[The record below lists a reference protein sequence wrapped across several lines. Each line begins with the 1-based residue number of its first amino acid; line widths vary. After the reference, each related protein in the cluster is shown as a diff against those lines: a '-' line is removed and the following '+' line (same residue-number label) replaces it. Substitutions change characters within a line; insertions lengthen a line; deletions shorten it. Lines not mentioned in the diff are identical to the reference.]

1 MPGPTTRDPS
11 STRLLRA
18 AVVLA
23 VVPAV
28 VVLLL
33 GILVAARTGDPFGDL
48 TRDLRVTA
56 DVPLHFGALSAL
68 TVMVW
73 TSAAAV
79 ALVTAWP
86 VRRSSRP
93 AALLLALGVL
103 SLALAVDDQF
113 MVHDGVLP
121 AAGLP
126 GEIALAAYAAW
137 AAATGWRHR
146 ELLRVRPETPV
157 LLLGG
162 VLLAGS
168 LGVDLV
174 VEKLDLAGRE
184 SLRIF
189 VEDGLKLVGAA
200 VWTVGVCALARSV
213 QREAGPSP
221 APARAADHEGS

>member
-1 MPGPTTRDPS
+1 MPDTTARNPS
-11 STRLLRA
+11 STHLLCA
-18 AVVLA
+18 ALVLGVLPAVLA
-23 VVPAV
+23 
-28 VVLLL
+28 L
-33 GILVAARTGDPFGDL
+33 GLGVLVAARTGDPFAAL
-48 TRDLRVTA
+48 TRDLRVTT

-73 TSAAAV
+73 TAGAAV

-86 VRRSSRP
+86 ARRTSRT
-93 AALLLALGVL
+93 ASLLLALGVL

-113 MVHDGVLP
+113 MIHDGILP

-126 GEIALAAYAAW
+126 GEIALFAYAAW
-137 AAATGWRHR
+137 AAATCWRHR
-146 ELLRVRPETPV
+146 DLLRIRPETPV

-162 VLLAGS
+162 LLLAGS

-184 SLRIF
+184 SLRIL

-200 VWTVGVCALARSV
+200 VWTVGCCALTRAVQHEGASAR
-213 QREAGPSP
+213 PSP
-221 APARAADHEGS
+221 